1 MYKEIDANK
10 RKTWILM
17 AVFFLIILGF
27 SLIYSGIVGDYNYTI
42 YILVVA
48 LVYAFVQYFIAS
60 KLALFMAGAHPIEL
74 RDNPRFYRIVEN
86 LSITTGLPMPKVYVI
101 DDPSPNAF
109 ATGRDPNHAAV
120 AATTGLIDMMND
132 RELEAVMAHE
142 MAHVGNYDIKV
153 SMIAFGLVAAI
164 GLLSDIGLRIAFYSK
179 RDNDNDK
186 AGAILL
192 IVGLV
197 AAILG
202 PIIAMMVQMAVS
214 RNREYL
220 ADATAA
226 LTTRDP
232 ESLASALEK
241 LSNDKTPLRNQSSSM
256 ANMYINNPLRK
267 GFIAKLTSTHPPIE
281 DRIAKLRAMAG
292 QF

>member
-10 RKTWILM
+10 RKTWLIMLVFLAIIAGLSVLIADLMGETYISLYVILI
-17 AVFFLIILGF
+17 A
-27 SLIYSGIVGDYNYTI
+27 LIY
-42 YILVVA
+42 
-48 LVYAFVQYFIAS
+48 AFIQYFIAS
-60 KLALFMAGAHPIEL
+60 KLALFMAGAKPIEL

-109 ATGRDPNHAAV
+109 ATGRDPQHAAV
-120 AATTGLIDMMND
+120 AATTGLIDMMSD
-132 RELEAVMAHE
+132 RELEGVMAHE

-164 GLLSDIGLRIAFYSK
+164 SVLCDIGLRIAI
-179 RDNDNDK
+179 R
-186 AGAILL
+186 GADSSDDDRANAVLL
-192 IVGLV
+192 VIALV
-197 AAILG
+197 ASIFG
-202 PIIAMMVQMAVS
+202 PMIAMMVQMAVS

-232 ESLASALEK
+232 ESLAE
-241 LSNDKTPLRNQSSSM
+241 NKTTLRNQNPSM
-256 ANMYINNPLRK
+256 ANMYINNPLKK
-267 GFIAKLTSTHPPIE
+267 GWLAKMTSTHPPIE
-281 DRIAKLRAMAG
+281 ERIARLQQMAG

>member
-10 RKTWILM
+10 RKTWLIMLVFLGLIAGLSVLIASLAGEVYISLYVIL
-17 AVFFLIILGF
+17 A
-27 SLIYSGIVGDYNYTI
+27 
-42 YILVVA
+42 A
-48 LVYAFVQYFIAS
+48 LVYAFIQYFIAS
-60 KLALFMAGAHPIEL
+60 KMALFMAGAKPIEL

-109 ATGRDPNHAAV
+109 ATGRDPQHAAV
-120 AATTGLIDMMND
+120 AATTGLIDMMTD
-132 RELEAVMAHE
+132 RELEGVMAHE

-164 GLLSDIGLRIAFYSK
+164 SVLCDIGLRIAI
-179 RDNDNDK
+179 RG
-186 AGAILL
+186 AGDSDDDGAGIILL
-192 IVGLV
+192 VVAIV
-197 AAILG
+197 AAVFG

-232 ESLASALEK
+232 ESLASALAK
-241 LSNDKTPLRNQSSSM
+241 LSENKTILRNQNPSM
-256 ANMYINNPLRK
+256 ANMYINNPLKK
-267 GFIAKLTSTHPPIE
+267 GWLSKMTSTHPPIE
-281 DRIAKLRAMAG
+281 ERIARLQQMVG

>member
-10 RKTWILM
+10 RKTWLIMLVFLGIIAGLSVLIADLMGETYISLYVILI
-17 AVFFLIILGF
+17 A
-27 SLIYSGIVGDYNYTI
+27 LIY
-42 YILVVA
+42 
-48 LVYAFVQYFIAS
+48 AFIQYFIAS
-60 KLALFMAGAHPIEL
+60 KMALFMAGARPIEL

-109 ATGRDPNHAAV
+109 ATGRDPQHAAV
-120 AATTGLIDMMND
+120 AATTGLIDMMTD
-132 RELEAVMAHE
+132 RELEGVMAHE

-164 GLLSDIGLRIAFYSK
+164 SVLCDIGLRIAI
-179 RDNDNDK
+179 RGADNSDDDR
-186 AGAILL
+186 ASAILL
-192 IVGLV
+192 VVALV
-197 AAILG
+197 AAVFG
-202 PIIAMMVQMAVS
+202 PIVAMMVQMAVS

-232 ESLASALEK
+232 ESLASALTK
-241 LSNDKTPLRNQSSSM
+241 LSENKTILRNQNPSM
-256 ANMYINNPLRK
+256 ANMYINSPLKK
-267 GFIAKLTSTHPPIE
+267 GWLAKITSTHPPIE
-281 DRIAKLRAMAG
+281 ERIARLQQMAG

>member
-10 RKTWILM
+10 RKTWLIMLVFLTIIAGLSVLIADLMGETYISLYVILI
-17 AVFFLIILGF
+17 A
-27 SLIYSGIVGDYNYTI
+27 LIY
-42 YILVVA
+42 
-48 LVYAFVQYFIAS
+48 AFIQYFIAS
-60 KLALFMAGAHPIEL
+60 KLALFMAGAKPIEL

-109 ATGRDPNHAAV
+109 ATGRDPQHAAV
-120 AATTGLIDMMND
+120 AATTGLIDMMTD
-132 RELEAVMAHE
+132 RELEGVMAHE

-164 GLLSDIGLRIAFYSK
+164 SVLCDIGLRIAI
-179 RDNDNDK
+179 R
-186 AGAILL
+186 GADSSDDDRANAVLL
-192 IVGLV
+192 VIALV
-197 AAILG
+197 ASIFG

-226 LTTRDP
+226 LTTRDS
-232 ESLASALEK
+232 ESLASALTK
-241 LSNDKTPLRNQSSSM
+241 LSENKTTLRNQNPSM
-256 ANMYINNPLRK
+256 ANMYINNPLKK
-267 GFIAKLTSTHPPIE
+267 GWLAKMTSTHPPIE
-281 DRIAKLRAMAG
+281 ERIARLQQMAG

>member
-10 RKTWILM
+10 RKTWLIMLVFLAIIAGLSVLIADLMGETYISLYVILI
-17 AVFFLIILGF
+17 A
-27 SLIYSGIVGDYNYTI
+27 LIY
-42 YILVVA
+42 
-48 LVYAFVQYFIAS
+48 AFIQYFIAS
-60 KLALFMAGAHPIEL
+60 KMALFMAGAKPIEL

-109 ATGRDPNHAAV
+109 ATGRDPQHAAV
-120 AATTGLIDMMND
+120 AATTGLIDMMTD
-132 RELEAVMAHE
+132 RELEGVMAHE

-164 GLLSDIGLRIAFYSK
+164 SVLCDIGLRIAIRGADSSDDD
-179 RDNDNDK
+179 RAN
-186 AGAILL
+186 AILL
-192 IVGLV
+192 AVALV
-197 AAILG
+197 AAIFG
-202 PIIAMMVQMAVS
+202 PMIAMVVQMAVS

-232 ESLASALEK
+232 ESLASALTK
-241 LSNDKTPLRNQSSSM
+241 LSENKTTLRNQNPSM
-256 ANMYINNPLRK
+256 ANMYINNPLKK
-267 GFIAKLTSTHPPIE
+267 GWLAKMTSTHPPIE
-281 DRIAKLRAMAG
+281 ERIARLQQMAG

>member
-10 RKTWILM
+10 RKTWLIML
-17 AVFFLIILGF
+17 VFLIIIAGLSVLIADLMGETYI
-27 SLIYSGIVGDYNYTI
+27 SLYVILIALIY
-42 YILVVA
+42 
-48 LVYAFVQYFIAS
+48 AFIQYFIAS
-60 KLALFMAGAHPIEL
+60 KMALFMAGAKPIEL

-109 ATGRDPNHAAV
+109 ATGRDPQHATV
-120 AATTGLIDMMND
+120 AATTGLIDMMSD
-132 RELEAVMAHE
+132 RELEGVMAHE

-164 GLLSDIGLRIAFYSK
+164 SVLCDIGLRIAI
-179 RDNDNDK
+179 RGADNSDDDR
-186 AGAILL
+186 ASAVLL
-192 IVGLV
+192 VVALV
-197 AAILG
+197 AAVFG

-232 ESLASALEK
+232 ESLASALTK
-241 LSNDKTPLRNQSSSM
+241 LSEDKTTLRNQNPSM
-256 ANMYINNPLRK
+256 ANMYINNPLKK
-267 GFIAKLTSTHPPIE
+267 GWLAKMTSTHPPIE
-281 DRIAKLRAMAG
+281 ERIARLRQMAG

>member
-10 RKTWILM
+10 RKTWLIMLVFLAIIAGLSVLIADLMGETYISLYVILI
-17 AVFFLIILGF
+17 A
-27 SLIYSGIVGDYNYTI
+27 LIY
-42 YILVVA
+42 
-48 LVYAFVQYFIAS
+48 AFIQYFIAS
-60 KLALFMAGAHPIEL
+60 KMALFMAGAKPIEL
-74 RDNPRFYRIVEN
+74 RDNPRFYQIVEN

-101 DDPSPNAF
+101 DDLSPNAF
-109 ATGRDPNHAAV
+109 ATGRDPQHAAV
-120 AATTGLIDMMND
+120 AATTGLIDMMTD
-132 RELEAVMAHE
+132 RELEGVMAHE

-164 GLLSDIGLRIAFYSK
+164 SVLCDIGLRIAIRGADSSDDD
-179 RDNDNDK
+179 RAN
-186 AGAILL
+186 AILL
-192 IVGLV
+192 AVALV
-197 AAILG
+197 AAVFG

-232 ESLASALEK
+232 ESLASALTK
-241 LSNDKTPLRNQSSSM
+241 LSENKTTLRNQNPSM
-256 ANMYINNPLRK
+256 ANMYINNPLKK
-267 GFIAKLTSTHPPIE
+267 GWLAKMTSTHPPIE
-281 DRIAKLRAMAG
+281 ERIARLQQMAG

>member
-10 RKTWILM
+10 RKTWLIMLVFLGLIAGLSVLIASLAGEVYISLYVIL
-17 AVFFLIILGF
+17 A
-27 SLIYSGIVGDYNYTI
+27 
-42 YILVVA
+42 A
-48 LVYAFVQYFIAS
+48 LVYAFIQYFIAS
-60 KLALFMAGAHPIEL
+60 KMALFMAGAKPIEL

-109 ATGRDPNHAAV
+109 ATGRDPQHASV
-120 AATTGLIDMMND
+120 AATTGLIDMMTD
-132 RELEAVMAHE
+132 RELEGVMAHE

-164 GLLSDIGLRIAFYSK
+164 SVLCDIGLRIAI
-179 RDNDNDK
+179 RG
-186 AGAILL
+186 AGDSDDDGAGVILL
-192 IVGLV
+192 VVAIV
-197 AAILG
+197 AAVFG

-232 ESLASALEK
+232 ESLASALTK
-241 LSNDKTPLRNQSSSM
+241 LSENKTILRNQNPSM
-256 ANMYINNPLRK
+256 ANMYINNPLKK
-267 GFIAKLTSTHPPIE
+267 GWLSKMTSTHPPIE
-281 DRIAKLRAMAG
+281 ERIARLQQMAG

>member
-10 RKTWILM
+10 RKTWLIMLVFLGLIAGLSVLIASLAGEVYISLYVIL
-17 AVFFLIILGF
+17 A
-27 SLIYSGIVGDYNYTI
+27 
-42 YILVVA
+42 A
-48 LVYAFVQYFIAS
+48 LVYAFIQYFIAS
-60 KLALFMAGAHPIEL
+60 KMALFMAGAKPIEL

-109 ATGRDPNHAAV
+109 ATGRDPQHASV
-120 AATTGLIDMMND
+120 AATTGLIDMMTD
-132 RELEAVMAHE
+132 RELEGVMAHE

-153 SMIAFGLVAAI
+153 SMIAFGLAAAI
-164 GLLSDIGLRIAFYSK
+164 SVLCDIGLRIAI
-179 RDNDNDK
+179 RG
-186 AGAILL
+186 AGDSDDDGAGVVLLVVAI
-192 IVGLV
+192 V
-197 AAILG
+197 AAVFG

-232 ESLASALEK
+232 ESLASALTK
-241 LSNDKTPLRNQSSSM
+241 LSENKTILRNQNPSM
-256 ANMYINNPLRK
+256 ANMYINNPLKK
-267 GFIAKLTSTHPPIE
+267 GWLSKMTSTHPPIE
-281 DRIAKLRAMAG
+281 ERIARLQQMAG

>member
-10 RKTWILM
+10 RKTWLIMLVFLGLIAGLSVLIASLAGEVYISLYVIL
-17 AVFFLIILGF
+17 A
-27 SLIYSGIVGDYNYTI
+27 
-42 YILVVA
+42 A
-48 LVYAFVQYFIAS
+48 LVYAFIQYFIAS
-60 KLALFMAGAHPIEL
+60 KMALFMAGAKPIEL

-86 LSITTGLPMPKVYVI
+86 LSITTGLPMPRVYVI

-109 ATGRDPNHAAV
+109 ATGRDPQHAAV
-120 AATTGLIDMMND
+120 AATTGLIDMMTD
-132 RELEAVMAHE
+132 RELEGVMAHE

-164 GLLSDIGLRIAFYSK
+164 SVLCDIGLRIAIRGAGDS
-179 RDNDNDK
+179 DDDG

-192 IVGLV
+192 VVAIV
-197 AAILG
+197 AAVFG

-232 ESLASALEK
+232 ESLASALAK
-241 LSNDKTPLRNQSSSM
+241 LSENKTILRNQNPSM
-256 ANMYINNPLRK
+256 ANMYINNPLKK
-267 GFIAKLTSTHPPIE
+267 GWLSKMTSTHPPIE
-281 DRIAKLRAMAG
+281 ERIARLQQMAG

>member
-10 RKTWILM
+10 RKTWLIML
-17 AVFFLIILGF
+17 VFLGLIAGLSVLIASLAGEVYISLYVILGA
-27 SLIYSGIVGDYNYTI
+27 LIY
-42 YILVVA
+42 
-48 LVYAFVQYFIAS
+48 AFIQYFIAS
-60 KLALFMAGAHPIEL
+60 KMALFMAGAKPIEL

-109 ATGRDPNHAAV
+109 ATGRDPQHAAV

-164 GLLSDIGLRIAFYSK
+164 SVLCDIGLRIAIRS
-179 RDNDNDK
+179 
-186 AGAILL
+186 AGDADDDRASAVLL
-192 IVGLV
+192 IVALV
-197 AAILG
+197 AAIFG
-202 PIIAMMVQMAVS
+202 PVIAMMVQMAVS

-232 ESLASALEK
+232 ESLASALAK
-241 LSNDKTPLRNQSSSM
+241 LASDKTTLRNQNPSM
-256 ANMYINNPLRK
+256 ANMYINNPLK
-267 GFIAKLTSTHPPIE
+267 KSWLAKLTSTHPPIE
-281 DRIAKLRAMAG
+281 DRIARLQQMAG

>member
-10 RKTWILM
+10 RKTWLIML
-17 AVFFLIILGF
+17 VFLGLIAGLSVLIASLAGEVYISLYVILGA
-27 SLIYSGIVGDYNYTI
+27 LIY
-42 YILVVA
+42 
-48 LVYAFVQYFIAS
+48 AFIQYFIAS
-60 KLALFMAGAHPIEL
+60 KMALFMAGAKPIEL

-109 ATGRDPNHAAV
+109 ATGRDPQHAAV

-164 GLLSDIGLRIAFYSK
+164 SVLCDIGLRIAI
-179 RDNDNDK
+179 RG
-186 AGAILL
+186 AGDADDDRASAVLL
-192 IVGLV
+192 IVALV
-197 AAILG
+197 AAIFG

-232 ESLASALEK
+232 ESLASALAK
-241 LSNDKTPLRNQSSSM
+241 LASDKTTLRNQNPSM
-256 ANMYINNPLRK
+256 ANMYINNPLK
-267 GFIAKLTSTHPPIE
+267 KSWLAKLTSTHPPIE
-281 DRIAKLRAMAG
+281 DRIARLQQMAG

>member
-10 RKTWILM
+10 RKTWLIMLVFLGLIAGLSVLIASLAGEVYISLYVIL
-17 AVFFLIILGF
+17 A
-27 SLIYSGIVGDYNYTI
+27 
-42 YILVVA
+42 A
-48 LVYAFVQYFIAS
+48 LVYAFIQYFIAS
-60 KLALFMAGAHPIEL
+60 KMALFMAGAKPIEL

-109 ATGRDPNHAAV
+109 ATGRDPQHAAV
-120 AATTGLIDMMND
+120 AATTGLIDMMTD
-132 RELEAVMAHE
+132 RELEGVMAHE

-164 GLLSDIGLRIAFYSK
+164 SVLCDIGLRIAI
-179 RDNDNDK
+179 RG
-186 AGAILL
+186 AGDSDDDGAGIILL
-192 IVGLV
+192 VVAIV
-197 AAILG
+197 AAVFG

-232 ESLASALEK
+232 ESLASALAK
-241 LSNDKTPLRNQSSSM
+241 LSENKTILRNQNPSM
-256 ANMYINNPLRK
+256 ANMYINNPLKK
-267 GFIAKLTSTHPPIE
+267 GWLSKMTSTHPPIE
-281 DRIAKLRAMAG
+281 ERIARLQQMAG

>member
-1 MYKEIDANK
+1 M
-10 RKTWILM
+10 
-17 AVFFLIILGF
+17 
-27 SLIYSGIVGDYNYTI
+27 
-42 YILVVA
+42 
-48 LVYAFVQYFIAS
+48 
-60 KLALFMAGAHPIEL
+60 
-74 RDNPRFYRIVEN
+74 
-86 LSITTGLPMPKVYVI
+86 I

-109 ATGRDPNHAAV
+109 ATGRDPQHAAV
-120 AATTGLIDMMND
+120 AATTGLIDMMTD
-132 RELEAVMAHE
+132 RELEGVMAHE

-164 GLLSDIGLRIAFYSK
+164 SVLCDIGLRIAIRGAS
-179 RDNDNDK
+179 DSDDDG

-192 IVGLV
+192 VVAIV
-197 AAILG
+197 AAVFG

-232 ESLASALEK
+232 ESLASALTK
-241 LSNDKTPLRNQSSSM
+241 LSENKTILRNQNPSM
-256 ANMYINNPLRK
+256 ANMYINNPLKK
-267 GFIAKLTSTHPPIE
+267 GWLSKMTSTHPPIE
-281 DRIAKLRAMAG
+281 ERIARLQQMAG

>member
-10 RKTWILM
+10 RKTWLIMLVFLGLIAGLSVLIASLAGEVYISLYVIL
-17 AVFFLIILGF
+17 A
-27 SLIYSGIVGDYNYTI
+27 
-42 YILVVA
+42 A
-48 LVYAFVQYFIAS
+48 LVYAFIQYFIAS
-60 KLALFMAGAHPIEL
+60 KMALFMAGAKPIEL

-109 ATGRDPNHAAV
+109 ATGRDPQHAAV
-120 AATTGLIDMMND
+120 AATTGLIDMMTD
-132 RELEAVMAHE
+132 RELEGVMAHE

-164 GLLSDIGLRIAFYSK
+164 SVLCDIGLRIAIRGAGDS
-179 RDNDNDK
+179 DDDG

-192 IVGLV
+192 VVAIV
-197 AAILG
+197 AAVFG

-232 ESLASALEK
+232 ESLASALTK
-241 LSNDKTPLRNQSSSM
+241 LSENKTILRNQNPSM
-256 ANMYINNPLRK
+256 ANMYINNPLKK
-267 GFIAKLTSTHPPIE
+267 GWLSKMTSTHPPIE
-281 DRIAKLRAMAG
+281 ERIARLQQMAG

>member
-10 RKTWILM
+10 RKTWLIMLVFLAIIAGLSVLIADLMGEVYISLYVILI
-17 AVFFLIILGF
+17 A
-27 SLIYSGIVGDYNYTI
+27 LIY
-42 YILVVA
+42 
-48 LVYAFVQYFIAS
+48 AFIQYFIAS
-60 KLALFMAGAHPIEL
+60 KLALFMAGAKPIEL

-109 ATGRDPNHAAV
+109 ATGRDPQHAAV
-120 AATTGLIDMMND
+120 AATTGLIDMMSD
-132 RELEAVMAHE
+132 RELEGVMAHE

-153 SMIAFGLVAAI
+153 SMITFGLVAAI
-164 GLLSDIGLRIAFYSK
+164 SVLCDIGLRIAI
-179 RDNDNDK
+179 R
-186 AGAILL
+186 GADSSDDDRANAVLL
-192 IVGLV
+192 VIALV
-197 AAILG
+197 ASIFG
-202 PIIAMMVQMAVS
+202 PMIAMMVQMAVS

-232 ESLASALEK
+232 ESLASALTK
-241 LSNDKTPLRNQSSSM
+241 LSENKTTLRNQNPSM
-256 ANMYINNPLRK
+256 ANMYINNPLKK
-267 GFIAKLTSTHPPIE
+267 GWLAKMTSTHPPIE
-281 DRIAKLRAMAG
+281 ERIARLQQMAG

>member
-10 RKTWILM
+10 RKTWLIMLVFLGLIAGLSVLIASLAGEVYISLYVIL
-17 AVFFLIILGF
+17 A
-27 SLIYSGIVGDYNYTI
+27 
-42 YILVVA
+42 A
-48 LVYAFVQYFIAS
+48 LVYAFIQYFIAS
-60 KLALFMAGAHPIEL
+60 KMALFMAGAKPIEL

-109 ATGRDPNHAAV
+109 ATGRDPQHAAV
-120 AATTGLIDMMND
+120 AATTGLIDMMTD
-132 RELEAVMAHE
+132 RELEGVMAHE

-164 GLLSDIGLRIAFYSK
+164 SVLCDIGLRIAI
-179 RDNDNDK
+179 RG
-186 AGAILL
+186 AGDSDDDGTGVVLLVVAI
-192 IVGLV
+192 V
-197 AAILG
+197 AAVFG

-232 ESLASALEK
+232 ESLASALAK
-241 LSNDKTPLRNQSSSM
+241 LSENKTILRNQNPSM
-256 ANMYINNPLRK
+256 ANMYINNPLKK
-267 GFIAKLTSTHPPIE
+267 GWLSKMTSTHPPIE
-281 DRIAKLRAMAG
+281 ERIARLQQMAG

>member
-10 RKTWILM
+10 RKTWLIMLVFLGLIAGLSVLIASLAGEVYISLYVIL
-17 AVFFLIILGF
+17 A
-27 SLIYSGIVGDYNYTI
+27 
-42 YILVVA
+42 A
-48 LVYAFVQYFIAS
+48 LVYAFIQYFIAS
-60 KLALFMAGAHPIEL
+60 KMALFMAGAKPIEL

-109 ATGRDPNHAAV
+109 ATGRDPQHAAV
-120 AATTGLIDMMND
+120 AATTGLIDMMTD
-132 RELEAVMAHE
+132 RELEGVMAHE

-164 GLLSDIGLRIAFYSK
+164 SVLCDIGLRIAI
-179 RDNDNDK
+179 RG
-186 AGAILL
+186 AGDSDDDGTGVVLLVVAI
-192 IVGLV
+192 V
-197 AAILG
+197 AAVFG

-232 ESLASALEK
+232 ESLASALTK
-241 LSNDKTPLRNQSSSM
+241 LSENKTILRNQNPSM
-256 ANMYINNPLRK
+256 ANMYINNPLKK
-267 GFIAKLTSTHPPIE
+267 GWLSKMTSTHPPIE
-281 DRIAKLRAMAG
+281 ERIARLQQMAG

>member
-1 MYKEIDANK
+1 MYKEIDSNK

-17 AVFFLIILGF
+17 GVFLLMILGL
-27 SLIYSGIVGDYNYTI
+27 SLIYSAYVGDLMYTV
-42 YILVVA
+42 YIIIAA
-48 LVYAFVQYFIAS
+48 LIYAFVQYFIAS
-60 KLALFMAGAHPIEL
+60 KLALFMAGAKPIEL
-74 RDNPRFYRIVEN
+74 RNNPRFYRIVEN
-86 LSITTGLPMPKVYVI
+86 LSITTGLPMPKVYII

-120 AATTGLIDMMND
+120 AATTGLIEMMND

-164 GLLSDIGLRIAFYSK
+164 GLLSDIGLRISFYSK

-186 AGAILL
+186 SGIILL
-192 IVGLV
+192 IIGVV
-197 AAILG
+197 AAILS

-241 LSNDKTPLRNQSSSM
+241 LSQDKTPLRNQSSSM
-256 ANMYINNPLRK
+256 ANMYINNPLKK
-267 GFIAKLTSTHPPIE
+267 GFVANLTSTHPPLE
-281 DRIAKLRAMAG
+281 SRIAKLRTMAG

>member
-10 RKTWILM
+10 RKTWLIMLVFLVIIAGLSVLIADLMGETYISLYVILI
-17 AVFFLIILGF
+17 A
-27 SLIYSGIVGDYNYTI
+27 LIY
-42 YILVVA
+42 
-48 LVYAFVQYFIAS
+48 AFIQYFIAS
-60 KLALFMAGAHPIEL
+60 KMALFMAGAKPIEL

-86 LSITTGLPMPKVYVI
+86 LSITTGLPMPNVYVI

-109 ATGRDPNHAAV
+109 ATGRDPQHAAV
-120 AATTGLIDMMND
+120 AATTGLIDMMTD
-132 RELEAVMAHE
+132 RELEGVMAHE

-164 GLLSDIGLRIAFYSK
+164 SVLCDIGLRIAIRGADSSDDD
-179 RDNDNDK
+179 RAN
-186 AGAILL
+186 AILL
-192 IVGLV
+192 AVALV
-197 AAILG
+197 AAVFG

-232 ESLASALEK
+232 ESLASALTK
-241 LSNDKTPLRNQSSSM
+241 LSENKTTLRNQNPSM
-256 ANMYINNPLRK
+256 ANMYINNPLKK
-267 GFIAKLTSTHPPIE
+267 GWLAKMTSTHPPIE
-281 DRIAKLRAMAG
+281 ERIARLQQMAG

>member
-10 RKTWILM
+10 RKTWLIMLVFLAIIAGLSVLIADLMGETYISLYVILI
-17 AVFFLIILGF
+17 A
-27 SLIYSGIVGDYNYTI
+27 LIY
-42 YILVVA
+42 
-48 LVYAFVQYFIAS
+48 AFIQYFIAS
-60 KLALFMAGAHPIEL
+60 KMALFMAGAKPIEL

-109 ATGRDPNHAAV
+109 ATGRDPQHAAV
-120 AATTGLIDMMND
+120 AATTGLIDMMTD
-132 RELEAVMAHE
+132 RELEGVMAHE

-164 GLLSDIGLRIAFYSK
+164 SVLCDIGLRIAI
-179 RDNDNDK
+179 R
-186 AGAILL
+186 GADSSDDDRANAVLL
-192 IVGLV
+192 VIALV
-197 AAILG
+197 ASIFG
-202 PIIAMMVQMAVS
+202 PMIAMMVQMAVS

-232 ESLASALEK
+232 ESLASALTK
-241 LSNDKTPLRNQSSSM
+241 LSENKTTLRNQNPSM
-256 ANMYINNPLRK
+256 ANMYINNPLKK
-267 GFIAKLTSTHPPIE
+267 GWLAKMTSTHPPIE
-281 DRIAKLRAMAG
+281 ERIARLQQMAG

>member
-10 RKTWILM
+10 RKTWLIML
-17 AVFFLIILGF
+17 VFLGLIAGLSVLIASLAGEVYISLYVILGA
-27 SLIYSGIVGDYNYTI
+27 LIY
-42 YILVVA
+42 
-48 LVYAFVQYFIAS
+48 AFIQYFIAS
-60 KLALFMAGAHPIEL
+60 KMALFMAGAKPIEL

-109 ATGRDPNHAAV
+109 ATGRDPQHAAV

-164 GLLSDIGLRIAFYSK
+164 SVLCDIGLRIAI
-179 RDNDNDK
+179 RG
-186 AGAILL
+186 AGDADDDRANAVLL
-192 IVGLV
+192 IVALV
-197 AAILG
+197 AAIFG

-232 ESLASALEK
+232 DSLASALAK
-241 LSNDKTPLRNQSSSM
+241 LASDKTTLRNQNPSM
-256 ANMYINNPLRK
+256 ANMYINNPLK
-267 GFIAKLTSTHPPIE
+267 TSWLAKLTSTHPPIE
-281 DRIAKLRAMAG
+281 DRIARLQQMAG

>member
-10 RKTWILM
+10 RKTWLIMLVFLGLIAGLSVLIASLAGEVYISLYVIL
-17 AVFFLIILGF
+17 A
-27 SLIYSGIVGDYNYTI
+27 
-42 YILVVA
+42 A
-48 LVYAFVQYFIAS
+48 LVYAFIQYFIAS
-60 KLALFMAGAHPIEL
+60 KMALFMAGAKPIEL

-109 ATGRDPNHAAV
+109 ATGRDPQHAAV
-120 AATTGLIDMMND
+120 AATTGLIDMMTD
-132 RELEAVMAHE
+132 RELEGVMAHE

-164 GLLSDIGLRIAFYSK
+164 SVLCDIGLRIAI
-179 RDNDNDK
+179 RG
-186 AGAILL
+186 AGDSDDDGAGVILL
-192 IVGLV
+192 VVAIV
-197 AAILG
+197 AAVFG

-232 ESLASALEK
+232 ESLASALAK
-241 LSNDKTPLRNQSSSM
+241 LSENKTILRNQNPSM
-256 ANMYINNPLRK
+256 ANMYINNPLKK
-267 GFIAKLTSTHPPIE
+267 GWLSKMTSTHPPIE
-281 DRIAKLRAMAG
+281 ERIARLQQMAG

>member
-10 RKTWILM
+10 RKTWLIMLVFLAIITGLSVLIADLMGETYISLYVILI
-17 AVFFLIILGF
+17 A
-27 SLIYSGIVGDYNYTI
+27 LIY
-42 YILVVA
+42 
-48 LVYAFVQYFIAS
+48 AFIQYFIAS
-60 KLALFMAGAHPIEL
+60 KLALFMAGAKPIEL

-109 ATGRDPNHAAV
+109 ATGRDPQHAAV
-120 AATTGLIDMMND
+120 AATTGLIDMMTD
-132 RELEAVMAHE
+132 RELEGVMAHE

-164 GLLSDIGLRIAFYSK
+164 SVLCDIGLRIAI
-179 RDNDNDK
+179 R
-186 AGAILL
+186 GADSSDDDRANAVLL
-192 IVGLV
+192 VIALV
-197 AAILG
+197 ASIFG

-232 ESLASALEK
+232 ESLASALTK
-241 LSNDKTPLRNQSSSM
+241 LSENKTTLRNQNPSM
-256 ANMYINNPLRK
+256 ANMYINNPLKK
-267 GFIAKLTSTHPPIE
+267 GWLAKMTSTHPPIE
-281 DRIAKLRAMAG
+281 ERIARLQQMAG

>member
-10 RKTWILM
+10 RKTWLIMLVFLGLIAGLSVLIASLAGEVYISLYVIL
-17 AVFFLIILGF
+17 A
-27 SLIYSGIVGDYNYTI
+27 
-42 YILVVA
+42 A
-48 LVYAFVQYFIAS
+48 LVYAFIQYFIAS
-60 KLALFMAGAHPIEL
+60 KMALFMAGAKPIEL

-109 ATGRDPNHAAV
+109 ATGRDPQHAAV
-120 AATTGLIDMMND
+120 AATTGLIDMMTD
-132 RELEAVMAHE
+132 RELEGVMAHE

-164 GLLSDIGLRIAFYSK
+164 SVLCDIGLRIAI
-179 RDNDNDK
+179 RG
-186 AGAILL
+186 AGDSDDDGAGVVLLVVAI
-192 IVGLV
+192 V
-197 AAILG
+197 AAVFG

-232 ESLASALEK
+232 ESLASALAK
-241 LSNDKTPLRNQSSSM
+241 LSENKTILRNQHQQSAQKRLAVENDQHSS
-256 ANMYINNPLRK
+256 AN
-267 GFIAKLTSTHPPIE
+267 
-281 DRIAKLRAMAG
+281 
-292 QF
+292 

>member
-10 RKTWILM
+10 RKTWLIML
-17 AVFFLIILGF
+17 VFLGLIAGLSVLIASLAGEVYISLYVILGA
-27 SLIYSGIVGDYNYTI
+27 LIY
-42 YILVVA
+42 
-48 LVYAFVQYFIAS
+48 AFIQYFIAS
-60 KLALFMAGAHPIEL
+60 KMALFMAGAKPIEL

-109 ATGRDPNHAAV
+109 ATGRDPQHAAV

-164 GLLSDIGLRIAFYSK
+164 SVLCDIGLRIAIQG
-179 RDNDNDK
+179 
-186 AGAILL
+186 AGDADDDRANAVLL
-192 IVGLV
+192 IVALV
-197 AAILG
+197 AAIFG

-232 ESLASALEK
+232 ESLASALAK
-241 LSNDKTPLRNQSSSM
+241 LASDKTTLRNQNPSM
-256 ANMYINNPLRK
+256 ANMYINNPLK
-267 GFIAKLTSTHPPIE
+267 ISWLAKLTSTHPPIE
-281 DRIAKLRAMAG
+281 DRIARLQQMAG

>member
-10 RKTWILM
+10 RKTWLIMLVFLAIITGLSVLIADLM
-17 AVFFLIILGF
+17 GETYISLYVIFIA
-27 SLIYSGIVGDYNYTI
+27 LIY
-42 YILVVA
+42 
-48 LVYAFVQYFIAS
+48 AFIQYFIAS
-60 KLALFMAGAHPIEL
+60 KMALFMAGAKPIEL

-109 ATGRDPNHAAV
+109 ATGRDPQHAAV
-120 AATTGLIDMMND
+120 AATTGLIDMMTD
-132 RELEAVMAHE
+132 RELEGVMAHE

-164 GLLSDIGLRIAFYSK
+164 SVLCDIGLRIAI
-179 RDNDNDK
+179 R
-186 AGAILL
+186 GADSSDDDRANAVLL
-192 IVGLV
+192 AVALV
-197 AAILG
+197 AAVFG

-232 ESLASALEK
+232 ESLASALTK
-241 LSNDKTPLRNQSSSM
+241 LSENKTTLRNQNPSM
-256 ANMYINNPLRK
+256 ANMYINNPLKK
-267 GFIAKLTSTHPPIE
+267 GWLAKMTSTHPPIE
-281 DRIAKLRAMAG
+281 ERIARLQQMAG

>member
-10 RKTWILM
+10 RKTWLIMLVFLGIIAGLSVLIASLVGEVYISLYVIL
-17 AVFFLIILGF
+17 AALI
-27 SLIYSGIVGDYNYTI
+27 
-42 YILVVA
+42 
-48 LVYAFVQYFIAS
+48 YAFVQYFVAS
-60 KLALFMAGAHPIEL
+60 KMALFMAGAKPIEL

-86 LSITTGLPMPKVYVI
+86 LSIATGLPMPKVYVI
-101 DDPSPNAF
+101 DDRSPNAF
-109 ATGRDPNHAAV
+109 ATGRDPRHAAV
-120 AATTGLIDMMND
+120 AATTGLIEMMND

-164 GLLSDIGLRIAFYSK
+164 SVLCDIGLRIAI
-179 RDNDNDK
+179 RG
-186 AGAILL
+186 AGDADDDRASAVLL
-192 IVGLV
+192 VVALV
-197 AAILG
+197 AAIFG

-232 ESLASALEK
+232 ESLASALAK
-241 LSNDKTPLRNQSSSM
+241 LAGDKTTLRNQNPSM
-256 ANMYINNPLRK
+256 ANMYINNPLK
-267 GFIAKLTSTHPPIE
+267 KSWLAKLTSTHPPIE
-281 DRIAKLRAMAG
+281 DRIARLQQMAG

>member
-10 RKTWILM
+10 RKTWLIMLVFLGLIAGLSVLIASLAGEVYISLYVIL
-17 AVFFLIILGF
+17 A
-27 SLIYSGIVGDYNYTI
+27 
-42 YILVVA
+42 A
-48 LVYAFVQYFIAS
+48 LVYAFIQYFIAS
-60 KLALFMAGAHPIEL
+60 KMALFMAGAKPIEL

-109 ATGRDPNHAAV
+109 ATGRDPQHAAV
-120 AATTGLIDMMND
+120 AATTGLIDMMTD
-132 RELEAVMAHE
+132 RELEGVMAHE

-164 GLLSDIGLRIAFYSK
+164 SVLCDIGLRIAI
-179 RDNDNDK
+179 RG
-186 AGAILL
+186 AGDSDDDAAGVILL
-192 IVGLV
+192 VVAIV
-197 AAILG
+197 AAVFG

-232 ESLASALEK
+232 ESLASALAK
-241 LSNDKTPLRNQSSSM
+241 LSENKTILRNQNPSM
-256 ANMYINNPLRK
+256 ANMYINNPLKK
-267 GFIAKLTSTHPPIE
+267 GWLSKMTSTHPPIE
-281 DRIAKLRAMAG
+281 ERIARLQQMAG

>member
-10 RKTWILM
+10 RKTWLIML
-17 AVFFLIILGF
+17 VFLGLIAGLSVLIASLAGEVYISLYVILGA
-27 SLIYSGIVGDYNYTI
+27 LIY
-42 YILVVA
+42 
-48 LVYAFVQYFIAS
+48 AFIQYFIAS
-60 KLALFMAGAHPIEL
+60 KMALFMAGAKPIEL

-109 ATGRDPNHAAV
+109 ATGRDPQHAAV

-164 GLLSDIGLRIAFYSK
+164 SVLCDIGLRIAI
-179 RDNDNDK
+179 RG
-186 AGAILL
+186 AGDADDDRASAVLL
-192 IVGLV
+192 IVALV
-197 AAILG
+197 AAIFG

-232 ESLASALEK
+232 ESLASALAK
-241 LSNDKTPLRNQSSSM
+241 LAGDKTTLRNQNPSM
-256 ANMYINNPLRK
+256 ANMYINNPLK
-267 GFIAKLTSTHPPIE
+267 KSWLAKLTSTHPPIE
-281 DRIAKLRAMAG
+281 DRIARLQQMAG

>member
-10 RKTWILM
+10 RKTWLIMLVFLGLIAGLSVLIASLAGEVYISLYVIL
-17 AVFFLIILGF
+17 A
-27 SLIYSGIVGDYNYTI
+27 
-42 YILVVA
+42 A
-48 LVYAFVQYFIAS
+48 LVYAFIQYFIAS
-60 KLALFMAGAHPIEL
+60 KMALFMAGAKPIEL

-109 ATGRDPNHAAV
+109 ATGRNPQHAAV
-120 AATTGLIDMMND
+120 AATTGLIDMMTD
-132 RELEAVMAHE
+132 RELEGVMAHE

-164 GLLSDIGLRIAFYSK
+164 SVLCDIGLRIAIRGAGDS
-179 RDNDNDK
+179 DDDG

-192 IVGLV
+192 VVAIV
-197 AAILG
+197 AAVFG

-232 ESLASALEK
+232 ESLASALTK
-241 LSNDKTPLRNQSSSM
+241 LSENKTILRNQNPSM
-256 ANMYINNPLRK
+256 ANMYINNPLKK
-267 GFIAKLTSTHPPIE
+267 GWLSKMTSTHPPIE
-281 DRIAKLRAMAG
+281 ERIARLQQMAG

>member
-10 RKTWILM
+10 RKTWLIMLVFLAIIAGLSVLIADLMGETYISLYVILI
-17 AVFFLIILGF
+17 A
-27 SLIYSGIVGDYNYTI
+27 LIY
-42 YILVVA
+42 
-48 LVYAFVQYFIAS
+48 AFIQYFIAS
-60 KLALFMAGAHPIEL
+60 KLALFMAGAKPIEL

-109 ATGRDPNHAAV
+109 ATGHDPQHAAV
-120 AATTGLIDMMND
+120 AATTGLIDMMTD
-132 RELEAVMAHE
+132 RELEGVMAHE

-164 GLLSDIGLRIAFYSK
+164 SVLCDIGLRIAI
-179 RDNDNDK
+179 R
-186 AGAILL
+186 GADSSDDDRANAVLL
-192 IVGLV
+192 AVALV
-197 AAILG
+197 AAVFG

-232 ESLASALEK
+232 ESLASALTK
-241 LSNDKTPLRNQSSSM
+241 LSENKTTLRNQNLSM
-256 ANMYINNPLRK
+256 ANMYINNPLKK
-267 GFIAKLTSTHPPIE
+267 GWLAKMTSTHPPIE
-281 DRIAKLRAMAG
+281 ERIARLQQMAG

>member
-10 RKTWILM
+10 RKTWLIML
-17 AVFFLIILGF
+17 VFLGLIAGLSVLIASLAGEVYISLYVILGA
-27 SLIYSGIVGDYNYTI
+27 LIY
-42 YILVVA
+42 
-48 LVYAFVQYFIAS
+48 AFIQYFIAS
-60 KLALFMAGAHPIEL
+60 KMALFMAGAKPIEL

-109 ATGRDPNHAAV
+109 ATGRDPRHAAV

-164 GLLSDIGLRIAFYSK
+164 SVLCDIGLRIAI
-179 RDNDNDK
+179 RG
-186 AGAILL
+186 AGDADDDRASAVLL
-192 IVGLV
+192 IVALV
-197 AAILG
+197 AAIFG

-232 ESLASALEK
+232 ESLASALAK
-241 LSNDKTPLRNQSSSM
+241 LASDKTTLRNQNPSM
-256 ANMYINNPLRK
+256 ANMYINNPLK
-267 GFIAKLTSTHPPIE
+267 KSWLAKLTSTHPPIE
-281 DRIAKLRAMAG
+281 DRIARLQQMAG

>member
-10 RKTWILM
+10 RKTWLIMLVFLGLIAGLSVLIASLAGEVYISLYVIL
-17 AVFFLIILGF
+17 A
-27 SLIYSGIVGDYNYTI
+27 
-42 YILVVA
+42 A
-48 LVYAFVQYFIAS
+48 LVYAFIQYFIAS
-60 KLALFMAGAHPIEL
+60 KMALFMAGAKPIEL

-109 ATGRDPNHAAV
+109 ATGRDPQHAAV
-120 AATTGLIDMMND
+120 AATTGLIDMMTD
-132 RELEAVMAHE
+132 RELEGVMAHE

-164 GLLSDIGLRIAFYSK
+164 SVLCDIGLRIAIRGAGDS
-179 RDNDNDK
+179 DDDG

-192 IVGLV
+192 VVAIV
-197 AAILG
+197 AAVFG

-232 ESLASALEK
+232 ESLASALAK
-241 LSNDKTPLRNQSSSM
+241 LSENKTILRNQNPSM
-256 ANMYINNPLRK
+256 ANMYINNPLKK
-267 GFIAKLTSTHPPIE
+267 GWLSKMTSTHPPIE
-281 DRIAKLRAMAG
+281 ERIARLQQMAG

>member
-10 RKTWILM
+10 RKTWLIML
-17 AVFFLIILGF
+17 VFLGLIAGLSVLIASLAGEVYISLYVILGA
-27 SLIYSGIVGDYNYTI
+27 LIY
-42 YILVVA
+42 
-48 LVYAFVQYFIAS
+48 AFIQYFIAS
-60 KLALFMAGAHPIEL
+60 KMALFMAGAKPIEL

-109 ATGRDPNHAAV
+109 ATGRDPQHAAV

-164 GLLSDIGLRIAFYSK
+164 SVLCDIGLRIAI
-179 RDNDNDK
+179 RG
-186 AGAILL
+186 AGDADDDRASAVLL
-192 IVGLV
+192 IVALV
-197 AAILG
+197 AAIFG
-202 PIIAMMVQMAVS
+202 PVIAMMVQMAVS

-232 ESLASALEK
+232 ESLASALAK
-241 LSNDKTPLRNQSSSM
+241 LASDKTTLRNQNPSM
-256 ANMYINNPLRK
+256 ANMYINNPLK
-267 GFIAKLTSTHPPIE
+267 KSWLAKLTSTHPPIE
-281 DRIAKLRAMAG
+281 DRIARLQQMAG

>member
-10 RKTWILM
+10 RKTWLIMLVFLAIIAGLSVLIADLMGETYISLYVILI
-17 AVFFLIILGF
+17 A
-27 SLIYSGIVGDYNYTI
+27 LIY
-42 YILVVA
+42 
-48 LVYAFVQYFIAS
+48 AFIQYFIAS
-60 KLALFMAGAHPIEL
+60 KMALFMAGAKPIEL

-109 ATGRDPNHAAV
+109 ATGRDPQHAAV
-120 AATTGLIDMMND
+120 AATTGLIDMMTD
-132 RELEAVMAHE
+132 RELEGVMAHE

-164 GLLSDIGLRIAFYSK
+164 SVLCDIGLRIAIRGADSSDDD
-179 RDNDNDK
+179 RAN
-186 AGAILL
+186 AILL
-192 IVGLV
+192 AVALV
-197 AAILG
+197 AAVFG

-232 ESLASALEK
+232 ESLASALTK
-241 LSNDKTPLRNQSSSM
+241 LSENKTTLRNQNPSM
-256 ANMYINNPLRK
+256 ANMYINNPLKK
-267 GFIAKLTSTHPPIE
+267 GWLAKMTSTHPPIE
-281 DRIAKLRAMAG
+281 ERIARLQQMAG

>member
-10 RKTWILM
+10 RKTWLIMLVFLGLIAGLSVLIASLAGEVYISLYVIL
-17 AVFFLIILGF
+17 A
-27 SLIYSGIVGDYNYTI
+27 
-42 YILVVA
+42 A
-48 LVYAFVQYFIAS
+48 LVYAFIQYFIAS
-60 KLALFMAGAHPIEL
+60 KMALFMAGAKPIEL

-109 ATGRDPNHAAV
+109 ATGRDPQHAAV
-120 AATTGLIDMMND
+120 AATTGLIDMMTD
-132 RELEAVMAHE
+132 RELEGVMAHE

-164 GLLSDIGLRIAFYSK
+164 SVLCDIGLRIAI
-179 RDNDNDK
+179 RG
-186 AGAILL
+186 AGDSDDDGAGVILL
-192 IVGLV
+192 VVAIV
-197 AAILG
+197 AAVFG

-232 ESLASALEK
+232 ESLASALAK
-241 LSNDKTPLRNQSSSM
+241 LSENKTILRNQNPSM
-256 ANMYINNPLRK
+256 ANMYINNPLKK
-267 GFIAKLTSTHPPIE
+267 GWLSKMTSTHPPIE
-281 DRIAKLRAMAG
+281 ERIARLQQMVG

>member
-10 RKTWILM
+10 RKTWLIMLVFLAIIAGLSVLIADLMGETYISLYVILI
-17 AVFFLIILGF
+17 A
-27 SLIYSGIVGDYNYTI
+27 LIY
-42 YILVVA
+42 
-48 LVYAFVQYFIAS
+48 AFIQYFIAS
-60 KLALFMAGAHPIEL
+60 KMALFMAGAKPIEL

-109 ATGRDPNHAAV
+109 ATGRDPQHAAV
-120 AATTGLIDMMND
+120 AATTGLIDMMTD
-132 RELEAVMAHE
+132 RELEGVMAHE

-164 GLLSDIGLRIAFYSK
+164 SVLCDIGLRIAI
-179 RDNDNDK
+179 RGADNSDDDRAN
-186 AGAILL
+186 AVLL
-192 IVGLV
+192 VIALV
-197 AAILG
+197 ASIFG
-202 PIIAMMVQMAVS
+202 PMIAMMVQMAVS

-232 ESLASALEK
+232 ESLASALTK
-241 LSNDKTPLRNQSSSM
+241 LSENKTTLRNQNPSM
-256 ANMYINNPLRK
+256 ANMYINNPLKK
-267 GFIAKLTSTHPPIE
+267 GWLAKMTSTHPPIE
-281 DRIAKLRAMAG
+281 ERIARLQQMAG

>member
-10 RKTWILM
+10 RKTWLIMLVFLGLIAGLSVLIASLAGEVYISLYVIL
-17 AVFFLIILGF
+17 A
-27 SLIYSGIVGDYNYTI
+27 
-42 YILVVA
+42 A
-48 LVYAFVQYFIAS
+48 LVYAFIQYFIAS
-60 KLALFMAGAHPIEL
+60 KMALFMAGAKPIEL

-109 ATGRDPNHAAV
+109 ATGRDPQHAAV
-120 AATTGLIDMMND
+120 AATTGLIDMMTD
-132 RELEAVMAHE
+132 RELEGVMAHE

-153 SMIAFGLVAAI
+153 SMTAFGLVAAI
-164 GLLSDIGLRIAFYSK
+164 SVLCDIGLRIAI
-179 RDNDNDK
+179 RG
-186 AGAILL
+186 AGDSDDDGAGVILL
-192 IVGLV
+192 VVAIV
-197 AAILG
+197 AAVFG

-232 ESLASALEK
+232 ESLASALTK
-241 LSNDKTPLRNQSSSM
+241 LSENKTILRNQNPSM
-256 ANMYINNPLRK
+256 ANMYINNPLKK
-267 GFIAKLTSTHPPIE
+267 GWLSKMTSTHPPIE
-281 DRIAKLRAMAG
+281 ERIARLQQMAG